1 MLYKGSRPGY
11 KRVIKN
17 TAKIL
22 IAVEAIAFGVTYAGW
37 YRLNTSREFRHYAKE
52 NYPVILESY
61 YQVGEFLGGDTSI
74 RNHDDQIWAQERASS
89 SGAAAAG
96 GGTKP

>member
-1 MLYKGSRPGY
+1 MLHKASRPGY

-22 IAVEAIAFGVTYAGW
+22 IAIEAIAFGVTYAGW
-37 YRLNTSREFRHYAKE
+37 YRLNTNRELRHYVKE
-52 NYPVILESY
+52 NYPAILESY

-74 RNHDDQIWAQERASS
+74 RAHDNQIWAQERATTPS
-89 SGAAAAG
+89 
-96 GGTKP
+96 GGTNKP

>member
-1 MLYKGSRPGY
+1 MLHKSSRPGY

-37 YRLNTSREFRHYAKE
+37 YRLNTNRELRHYVKE

-61 YQVGEFLGGDTSI
+61 YQVGEFLGGDTTI
-74 RNHDDQIWAQERASS
+74 RNHDEQIWSQERAS
-89 SGAAAAG
+89 AAAAG
-96 GGTKP
+96 GPKP